1 VGQAYQQSSGFR
13 RLLARFPGSE
23 DAIRLAAIKDQRFRA
38 LCDDLLLAIETLD
51 RFEGR
56 PDAALR
62 TEIPEYRLIIAEME
76 AELVTYIAEM
86 RRG

>member
-1 VGQAYQQSSGFR
+1 MGQAYHQSFGFR
-13 RLLARFPGSE
+13 RLLARFPGRE
-23 DAIRLAAIKDQRFRA
+23 DAIRLAAIKDQPFRA

-51 RFEGR
+51 RFERR

-62 TEIPEYRLIIAEME
+62 TEIPEYRVIIAEME
-76 AELVTYIAEM
+76 AELVSYLVGR